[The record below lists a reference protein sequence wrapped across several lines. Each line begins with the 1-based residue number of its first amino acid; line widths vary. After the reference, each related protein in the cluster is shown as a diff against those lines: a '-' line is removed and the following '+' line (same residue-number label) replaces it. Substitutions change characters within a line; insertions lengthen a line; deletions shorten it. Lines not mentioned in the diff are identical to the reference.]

1 MHSCYV
7 SMPFGIKHDTDGRM
21 LDFDFLYSTVIQPA
35 VQELDME
42 CRRLEE
48 FSPGSIWQKTLFTAI
63 VTSDLMIADVS
74 MHNANV
80 LYELGVRH
88 ALKRGRTIVISAG
101 GRLPS
106 NISYIQALWYEPDNT
121 GRLTGEAVAKF
132 REALQAIIRQSQR
145 TAISDSPLYEFFPDM
160 EVVFPPELENL
171 RRQRRTPTSKAQ
183 RTFVQSV
190 VESPDSTIVK
200 LTQSEDLMRS
210 IGETD
215 PIEYVRLLRKY
226 RDLSAWDR
234 LITLANEAPSEV
246 AQSPEVRQLLAL
258 ALNRRSEPGDQERAI
273 SLMEQLLSETGGDSE
288 TFGILGRIYKDRYD
302 QAKAR
307 GDQAEAAVNLQ
318 KAIEHY
324 RAGFAKNPKDY
335 YPGINVVNMLLQRDD
350 QEAKTELAAVLPK
363 VREAVQEMLEI
374 GRASFWEFAT
384 AAHLAAVARDWT
396 EAEHA
401 ARQAMTQAPSR
412 WMVESTVR
420 DLRAFAELLTDAD
433 DRSSLEVIIGI
444 LSRRDVGTEVPNA

>member
-1 MHSCYV
+1 MRSCYI
-7 SMPFGIKHDTDGRM
+7 SIPFGIRPDDAGRM
-21 LDFDFLYSTVIQPA
+21 LDFDFLYSAVIQPA

-42 CRRLEE
+42 CSRLEE
-48 FSPGSIWQKTLFTAI
+48 FSPGSIWHKTLFTAI

-74 MHNANV
+74 TQNANV

-121 GRLTGEAVAKF
+121 GRLTGEAAQKF

-145 TAISDSPLYEFFPDM
+145 ALISDSPIYEFFPDI
-160 EVVFPPELENL
+160 EVTLPPELENR
-171 RRQRRTPTSKAQ
+171 RRQRRAPISKSQ

-190 VESPDSTIVK
+190 VESPDSTIVE

-210 IGETD
+210 VGETD
-215 PIEYVRLLRKY
+215 PIDYVRLLRKY

-234 LITLANEAPSEV
+234 LITLANEAPTEV

-258 ALNRRSEPGDQERAI
+258 ALNRRSGPGDQERAI
-273 SLMEQLLSETGGDSE
+273 ILMEQLLSETDGDSE
-288 TFGILGRIYKDRYD
+288 TYGILGRIYKDRYD

-307 GDQAEAAVNLQ
+307 GDQTDAAINLQ
-318 KAIEHY
+318 HAIEHY

-335 YPGINVVNMLLQRDD
+335 YPGINVVNLLLQRDN
-350 QEAKTELAAVLPK
+350 QEAQSELAELLPK
-363 VREAVQEMLEI
+363 VRAVVQEILES
-374 GRASFWEFAT
+374 GRASYWEYAT
-384 AAHLAAVARDWT
+384 AAHLAAIARDWI
-396 EAEHA
+396 EAERA
-401 ARQAMTQAPSR
+401 AHQAITQTPSG

-420 DLRAFAELLTDAD
+420 DLRALAERFTDAD
-433 DRSSLEVIIGI
+433 DRARLELIIGI
-444 LSRRDVGTEVPNA
+444 LLHGNPATETADA